1 MNIKYILKTVVLVQ
15 HLLTFLI
22 YSFVQNIMLY
32 WYNVSVITILIHSPI
47 HTSQFT
53 AVRIRKFKIN
63 NKTRNMQ
70 HIAVDKMCF
79 LSNHTY
85 KASFLRIKF

>member
-32 WYNVSVITILIHSPI
+32 WYNVSVITILIHSTI
-47 HTSQFT
+47 HTSQ
-53 AVRIRKFKIN
+53 
-63 NKTRNMQ
+63 M
-70 HIAVDKMCF
+70 
-79 LSNHTY
+79 Y
-85 KASFLRIKF
+85 E